1 MTKETA
7 FLATDFN
14 WVRSQQS
21 IWSDP
26 PADVGTLNQDHVDGI
41 LTEFSRLDA
50 PSEDGAIGR
59 AAAYGRNAG
68 GSFCLILLA
77 SRISGVQ
84 PV

>member
-26 PADVGTLNQDHVDGI
+26 PTDVVTLNQDYLEGI
-41 LTEFSRLDA
+41 LRDFSALR
-50 PSEDGAIGR
+50 G
-59 AAAYGRNAG
+59 
-68 GSFCLILLA
+68 
-77 SRISGVQ
+77 RIS
-84 PV
+84 PSFAIA